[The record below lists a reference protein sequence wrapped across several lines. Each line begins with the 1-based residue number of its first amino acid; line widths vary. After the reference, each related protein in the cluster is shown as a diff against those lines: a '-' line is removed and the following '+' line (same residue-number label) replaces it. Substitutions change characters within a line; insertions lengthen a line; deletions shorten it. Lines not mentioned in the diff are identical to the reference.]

1 MTGSG
6 ACSSFSVATTVFVSL
21 AICAV
26 ISYGVFYYFKQRLAR
41 IEHSQMEQ
49 ARIMQAIISRGLAA
63 QQSTQPTQSTQS
75 TQLTQSTQ
83 PDQKSSQKEITIT
96 QSSLIEVSSD
106 DDDDDESA
114 SSPESESESDE
125 DSNESDDSDES
136 SESKWS
142 IGDEIHQADGYHEE
156 FTESFKKNILI
167 DAICIDS
174 GYQVE
179 SVTIEDANADNTE
192 ESQHKRIISLNR
204 GALNNHDD
212 DSDSDDDD
220 DSSSS
225 EDQDQDPDQDPDQD
239 QDQDLGKGK
248 GKGKDNDKDN
258 DKDKDNDNDAD
269 DQEFELKIGYK
280 PSSSSLNNKA
290 MQLNYGNM
298 SVSALRQLAKERG
311 VGGEEAD
318 LQKLKKKEL
327 VQLLAVA

>member
-26 ISYGVFYYFKQRLAR
+26 ISYGVFYYFKQRLTL

-63 QQSTQPTQSTQS
+63 QQSMQPTQSMQSTQS
-75 TQLTQSTQ
+75 TQSG
-83 PDQKSSQKEITIT
+83 QKPLQKEITIT

-106 DDDDDESA
+106 DQES
-114 SSPESESESDE
+114 SDSDSDSDTES
-125 DSNESDDSDES
+125 DSDES
-136 SESKWS
+136 TKSESQDSAKWS

>member
-63 QQSTQPTQSTQS
+63 QQSTQSMQSTQP
-75 TQLTQSTQ
+75 TQPTQ

-106 DDDDDESA
+106 EDEESA
-114 SSPESESESDE
+114 SSPESESE

-179 SVTIEDANADNTE
+179 SVTIENANANANADNTE
-192 ESQHKRIISLNR
+192 ESQHKKIISLNR

-212 DSDSDDDD
+212 DSDHDDDDD

-225 EDQDQDPDQDPDQD
+225 EDQDQVQDHV
-239 QDQDLGKGK
+239 GKEH
-248 GKGKDNDKDN
+248 KDNDV
-258 DKDKDNDNDAD
+258 
-269 DQEFELKIGYK
+269 QEFELKIGYK
-280 PSSSSLNNKA
+280 PSSNKA

-311 VGGEEAD
+311 LGGEEGD
-318 LQKLKKKEL
+318 LQKLKKKDL
-327 VQLLAVA
+327 VQLLQ